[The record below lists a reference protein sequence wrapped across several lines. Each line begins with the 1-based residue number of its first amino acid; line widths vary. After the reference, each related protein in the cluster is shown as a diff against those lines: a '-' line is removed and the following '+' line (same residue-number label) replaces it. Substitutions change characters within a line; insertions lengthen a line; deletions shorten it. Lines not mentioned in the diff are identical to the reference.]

1 MVLSL
6 VTNSLEFN
14 GIVYR
19 QNKVVVNQLSQPE
32 PGTSDL
38 YFPTEY
44 SQSTIGQFKACL
56 WKQWLTYWRS
66 PDYNL
71 VRFTFTLFV
80 ALLLGSIFWRIG
92 TNM

>member
-1 MVLSL
+1 MQFDV
-6 VTNSLEFN
+6 
-14 GIVYR
+14 IVSR
-19 QNKVVVNQLSQPE
+19 QNKVQVNRLSQPE

-38 YFPTEY
+38 YFATQY
-44 SQSTIGQFKACL
+44 SQSIIGQFKACL

-71 VRFTFTLFV
+71 VRFFFTLFV

-92 TNM
+92 TKM